1 MSIKQVLTIIILSV
15 VAITMTAW
23 GFQQPKYDPATDAS
37 IYGNGGMEV
46 RKGDYVY
53 FINGFYG
60 IDDVDSKS
68 NKYGNAVRGAIY
80 RTKLVDGTFQ
90 FDEDGN
96 LKDCDVIVPK
106 IVGYE
111 FGSFYIYDDYIYYAT
126 PNNEKDKYG
135 ELQKNLVDIY
145 RCDIDGDNNKKIY
158 TTTSEYSEVS
168 FNVAKIKTGDK
179 SYSTFVMIKD
189 GAQLLTFE
197 FVKGKDQGK
206 TVICE
211 ENVSSVAWLQQENYV
226 VGSDAVENLDEVNK
240 CIYFTETKTNS
251 SKLSS
256 YNLITGE
263 TKVLSDDNLTT
274 YTLKG
279 LKNDSIYYEKKINDS
294 TFFASNT
301 LVGGFGSSEKIMYYN
316 SYTNYYIME
325 ENWSYQGGVIA
336 TNDSGTYFVKFGESG
351 DNNRQ
356 TISNTIGYD
365 ILFVDGSKI
374 YARNDSAQIY
384 VIDLTDSTF
393 TAKEILTSEVAGKS
407 DGSKYVDFD
416 GTYIIYYGE
425 NKVDDVSYY
434 YTHFVDLNEVDEN
447 DLYVDKF
454 VGKYAE
460 GEEPAEEEE

>member
-15 VAITMTAW
+15 VAITMTAC
-23 GFQQPKYDPATDAS
+23 GFNPPKDNPATDAS

-60 IDDVDSKS
+60 IDDVDSES

-96 LKDCDVIVPK
+96 LKNCDVIVPK

-263 TKVLSDDNLTT
+263 TKVLSDDN
-274 YTLKG
+274 
-279 LKNDSIYYEKKINDS
+279 
-294 TFFASNT
+294 
-301 LVGGFGSSEKIMYYN
+301 
-316 SYTNYYIME
+316 
-325 ENWSYQGGVIA
+325 
-336 TNDSGTYFVKFGESG
+336 
-351 DNNRQ
+351 
-356 TISNTIGYD
+356 
-365 ILFVDGSKI
+365 
-374 YARNDSAQIY
+374 
-384 VIDLTDSTF
+384 
-393 TAKEILTSEVAGKS
+393 
-407 DGSKYVDFD
+407 
-416 GTYIIYYGE
+416 
-425 NKVDDVSYY
+425 
-434 YTHFVDLNEVDEN
+434 
-447 DLYVDKF
+447 
-454 VGKYAE
+454 
-460 GEEPAEEEE
+460 